1 MISSSTSLSSFC
13 HLTKRPT
20 RTEKNT
26 YITCEQ
32 KQPSVAST
40 VKGPEGIK
48 KSAAQK
54 LGSFSDS
61 QHVIVTSAWVKP
73 RGTRRVLWILV
84 LVYIY
89 GMLLFSSFAL
99 APELLCCWSFQWFY
113 YKNPPQQKR
122 VFKWLH
128 QCGVSASLHRS
139 NSAADALSSANAPAS
154 QANKL
159 VLPPLEF
166 SSCEPLNFKQ
176 CKHVMFHNWKFQ
188 DFSTLQLCT
197 LRLQF

>member
-1 MISSSTSLSSFC
+1 M
-13 HLTKRPT
+13 
-20 RTEKNT
+20 
-26 YITCEQ
+26 
-32 KQPSVAST
+32 
-40 VKGPEGIK
+40 GPEGIK
-48 KSAAQK
+48 FRLRKNWIFLRLERTLRTELTTCRCHIS
-54 LGSFSDS
+54 LG
-61 QHVIVTSAWVKP
+61 KP
-73 RGTRRVLWILV
+73 PGTGRVLWILV
-84 LVYIY
+84 LVYIN

-113 YKNPPQQKR
+113 YKNPPHQKR

-188 DFSTLQLCT
+188 DWKTLQLCT
-197 LRLQF
+197 LRLQSQKWRLRGVIFLQYIWKW

>member
-1 MISSSTSLSSFC
+1 
-13 HLTKRPT
+13 
-20 RTEKNT
+20 
-26 YITCEQ
+26 
-32 KQPSVAST
+32 
-40 VKGPEGIK
+40 
-48 KSAAQK
+48 
-54 LGSFSDS
+54 
-61 QHVIVTSAWVKP
+61 
-73 RGTRRVLWILV
+73 
-84 LVYIY
+84 
-89 GMLLFSSFAL
+89 MLLFSSFAL

-113 YKNPPQQKR
+113 YKNPPHQKR

-176 CKHVMFHNWKFQ
+176 CKHVMFHNWKFPRLKNPSTLYPETSVLESDIQ
-188 DFSTLQLCT
+188 GCDLFSTSENDKRKKIPYT
-197 LRLQF
+197 TIVMFWI